1 MIKKLYKWF
10 RQHYRNIINSIA
22 FYPII
27 IASSFL
33 ALAFLLLQLDISA
46 LGQNIVKHIEWL
58 QLNDSDTA
66 RTMVATI
73 AGGILSLAVFSFSM
87 VMILLNQSAV
97 NMSNRILDSMI
108 GNRYHQVILGTYI
121 GTIVYALFLLSTIRD
136 IDSYRQIPSLSIFF
150 LIALTIVDIFL
161 FIYFLH
167 YITQSV
173 KFETIINRL
182 HKDTYKSLLDN
193 YTYEHPDRDGDK
205 HFSDDKLYTK
215 KSGYLY
221 SIGTTAL
228 LAYCKQEDIKIAFAA
243 PFGTY
248 FLEGSPYATVAN
260 KAGKLTEEQVKQLH
274 NLIDISNN
282 QIKVAQDPYLGCK
295 HLAEVAIKALSPG
308 INDPGTAIQS
318 LNAIGDILAYRINH
332 HPKERLRDDED
343 TERIYLID
351 YCFDDYINI
360 SLWPIWDYG
369 KDDRMTRKHMKH
381 IVSQL
386 HALCQRE
393 SDIQAIEKLQ
403 KAVEGA

>member
-1 MIKKLYKWF
+1 MVKKIYKWF
-10 RQHYRNIINSIA
+10 RQHYFNVVNSIA
-22 FYPII
+22 FYPVI
-27 IASSFL
+27 IASGFL
-33 ALAFLLLQLDISA
+33 LLSVLLLQLDLSET
-46 LGQNIVKHIEWL
+46 GQNIVSNISWL

-136 IDSYRQIPSLSIFF
+136 IDSYRQIPSLSVFF

-182 HKDTYKSLLDN
+182 HKNTYKSLLDN
-193 YTYEHPDRDGDK
+193 YTKEHPDRDGDK
-205 HFSDDKLYTK
+205 TFTDDKLYTK

-221 SIGTTAL
+221 SIGKNSL
-228 LAYCKQEDIKIAFAA
+228 LDYCKQEDIKIAFIA

-260 KAGKLTEEQVKQLH
+260 KEGKLTEEQVKRLH
-274 NLIDISNN
+274 QLIDISNN
-282 QIKVAQDPYLGCK
+282 QIKVEQDPYLGCK

-318 LNAIGDILAYRINH
+318 LNAIGDILAYRINN
-332 HPKERLRDDED
+332 HPEERLLDDED
-343 TERIYLID
+343 NERIYLID
-351 YCFDDYINI
+351 YCFEDYISI

-369 KDDRMTRKHMKH
+369 KDDRMTCKHMKD
-381 IVSQL
+381 ILRQL
-386 HALCQRE
+386 HALSQRD
-393 SDIQAIEKLQ
+393 SDLQAIEKLQ
-403 KAVEGA
+403 EAMDRH

>member
-10 RQHYRNIINSIA
+10 RQHYRNIIDSIA
-22 FYPII
+22 FYPVI

-33 ALAFLLLQLDISA
+33 LLAFLLLQLDTSDI
-46 LGQNIVKHIEWL
+46 GQSIVKHIKWL

-108 GNRYHQVILGTYI
+108 GNRYHQVILGAYI
-121 GTIVYALFLLSTIRD
+121 GTIVYALYLLSTIRD
-136 IDSYRQIPSLSIFF
+136 VDSFVQIPSLSIFF

-173 KFETIINRL
+173 KYETIINRL
-182 HKDTYKSLLDN
+182 HKDTYQSLQNN
-193 YTYEHPDRDGDK
+193 YTEEQPDRDGEKVFD
-205 HFSDDKLYTK
+205 DDKLYAK

-221 SIGTTAL
+221 GVGKNSL
-228 LAYCKQEDIKIAFAA
+228 LNYCKQEDIKIAFLY

-248 FLEGSPYATVAN
+248 VLEGNPYATICN
-260 KAGKLTEEQVKQLH
+260 KAGKLNEEQRTRLYE
-274 NLIDISNN
+274 LIDISNN
-282 QIKVAQDPYLGCK
+282 QIKVEHDPYLGCK

-318 LNAIGDILAYRINH
+318 LNAIGDILSYRIAY
-332 HPKERLRDDED
+332 HPKERMRDEED
-343 TERIYLID
+343 VARVYLMD
-351 YCFDDYINI
+351 YCFDDYMNT

-369 KDDRMTRKHMKH
+369 KNDRMIHKHMTH
-381 IVSQL
+381 ILNQL
-386 HALCQRE
+386 YALSKRDTDKQT
-393 SDIQAIEKLQ
+393 IEKLQ
-403 KAVEGA
+403 RAVEGA